1 MIKKYHGRAQ
11 RFYLCRNFSAFCRLR
26 KNFKHMNH
34 YIVFDIRLQPQN
46 PKQAL
51 KIQLSGIDQLDSQ
64 TPEKSGIKKHL
75 KRYEEFKI
83 T

>member
-1 MIKKYHGRAQ
+1 M
-11 RFYLCRNFSAFCRLR
+11 
-26 KNFKHMNH
+26 
-34 YIVFDIRLQPQN
+34 LQPQN

-51 KIQLSGIDQLDSQ
+51 KIQLSGIDQLGSQ